1 MKVKI
6 GDESADEDVL
16 NIIQAIGYSLC
27 SSLKIRDPRA
37 SIAYFMVLIYWLCE
51 DFEAVDL
58 FLQDPSIL
66 DQLLAYLVESQQED
80 GMIQGLISVL
90 LGIVYEF
97 SKKTSPVPRLQLH
110 SILNNRIGVRSY
122 HLKIHQFKNCTEV
135 KTFDPDAILNPEKDD
150 TGLPKVYFDSIF
162 IQLLKDNF
170 YRIKSSLQRDPNIDP
185 VHKFDYEAFEKV
197 QDAYSDLNN
206 SFIDYKKNSESVSTK
221 NSEEIEKLTN
231 DYNNLSAEYD
241 KVKTDFEKLELES
254 TEIKKDFE
262 LSSNN
267 VQDLISTKAELE
279 KQLAIFKTDLKN
291 SKTKISTLE
300 TSNKQLTTSLE
311 TIKKEKQNA
320 ENGINKM
327 SRELFQLTR
336 EKDTHEK
343 KIKTLEKE
351 AVQLN
356 NNYTK
361 LETSTLASIKEKEN
375 QIIILEKKMETL
387 NQELKTSTDNYNKL
401 RLSFDQNLEKLK
413 NLEVSNSNLM
423 EKLRSAAEIIERL
436 QKEKTSSNNELVTFK
451 QEAAKDI
458 SELKSQLQS
467 IKDDKINLEKQNSEL
482 QSEIALINKSMESSN
497 SETSKLKLQSEE
509 TIEDLKSQ
517 LEDLTEEYDALEE
530 FNQALSQKL
539 SDLEKEHELLK
550 KENQKRLRT

>member
-1 MKVKI
+1 
-6 GDESADEDVL
+6 
-16 NIIQAIGYSLC
+16 
-27 SSLKIRDPRA
+27 
-37 SIAYFMVLIYWLCE
+37 
-51 DFEAVDL
+51 
-58 FLQDPSIL
+58 
-66 DQLLAYLVESQQED
+66 
-80 GMIQGLISVL
+80 MIQGLISVL

-300 TSNKQLTTSLE
+300 T
-311 TIKKEKQNA
+311 
-320 ENGINKM
+320 
-327 SRELFQLTR
+327 
-336 EKDTHEK
+336 TH
-343 KIKTLEKE
+343 
-351 AVQLN
+351 
-356 NNYTK
+356 
-361 LETSTLASIKEKEN
+361 
-375 QIIILEKKMETL
+375 
-387 NQELKTSTDNYNKL
+387 
-401 RLSFDQNLEKLK
+401 
-413 NLEVSNSNLM
+413 
-423 EKLRSAAEIIERL
+423 
-436 QKEKTSSNNELVTFK
+436 
-451 QEAAKDI
+451 
-458 SELKSQLQS
+458 
-467 IKDDKINLEKQNSEL
+467 
-482 QSEIALINKSMESSN
+482 
-497 SETSKLKLQSEE
+497 
-509 TIEDLKSQ
+509 
-517 LEDLTEEYDALEE
+517 
-530 FNQALSQKL
+530 
-539 SDLEKEHELLK
+539 
-550 KENQKRLRT
+550 KRKRYP